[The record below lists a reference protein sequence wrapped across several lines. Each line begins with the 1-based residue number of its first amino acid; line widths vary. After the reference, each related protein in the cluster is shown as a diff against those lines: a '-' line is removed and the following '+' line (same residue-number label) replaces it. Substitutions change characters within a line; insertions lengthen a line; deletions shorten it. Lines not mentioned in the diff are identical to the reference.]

1 MAIAFTLQLTSL
13 QKPAHTRIDLEV
25 PDNVPVKH
33 LTVALIQA
41 LHIPTVKSGWLVEYR
56 LARKGKPLPDNLTLD
71 EIGVRMGEVL
81 ELLQYSLQLPHAGA
95 RPVRGSASL
104 QFVQGPPVLLDRLGK
119 QELLIGRAD
128 PQSKHKPDID
138 LSLKPGGETVSRSH
152 ARLRKQDDQWVLF
165 PLPSRNGTLIG
176 GTPLPPHQPYVLRSG
191 DVISFGSIRC
201 VFAAAAP

>member
-128 PQSKHKPDID
+128 PQSRHKPDID
-138 LSLKPGGETVSRSH
+138 LSLKPGGKRYLVPMRVCASRTTSGCCS
-152 ARLRKQDDQWVLF
+152 LF
-165 PLPSRNGTLIG
+165 PPAMARSLAEPHFHLIN
-176 GTPLPPHQPYVLRSG
+176 PM
-191 DVISFGSIRC
+191 C
-201 VFAAAAP
+201 FAPAT